1 MTNNLAFAQ
10 NTIANM
16 YIVLD
21 CMHENLKCE
30 NMNNGKR
37 RRQNDVDRY

>member
-1 MTNNLAFAQ
+1 MTNNLAFAQQ

-21 CMHENLKCE
+21 CMQENLKYE
-30 NMNNGKR
+30 NTNNRK
-37 RRQNDVDRY
+37 